1 MATKFAKTFNFKIM
15 AHNNVFKTLLV
26 VQTIGLL
33 SYTFIA
39 FQTEGA
45 SLLSVFLTNIKSFT
59 WTGQFNLDF
68 LCYLTLSGLW
78 IMWRNKFSG
87 KSILIGIVA
96 MILGI
101 IFFAPYLLWLMY
113 SEKEDFKRVLIGE
126 R

>member
-1 MATKFAKTFNFKIM
+1 MST
-15 AHNNVFKTLLV
+15 NNLFKTLLV

-45 SLLSVFLTNIKSFT
+45 TLFSVFLTNIKSLT

-68 LCYLTLSGLW
+68 LSYLTLSGLW
-78 IMWRNKFSG
+78 IMWRNKFSM
-87 KSILIGIVA
+87 KSILIGLLA

-101 IFFAPYLLWLMY
+101 VFFAPYLLWLLY
-113 SEKEDFKRVLIGE
+113 KEKGEFKHVLIGE

>member
-1 MATKFAKTFNFKIM
+1 MTN
-15 AHNNVFKTLLV
+15 NNVFKTLLV
-26 VQTIGLL
+26 VQTLGLL
-33 SYTFIA
+33 AYTFIA

-45 SLLSVFLTNIKSFT
+45 NLFNVFLANIKSMT
-59 WTGQFNLDF
+59 WAGQFNLDF

-101 IFFAPYLLWLMY
+101 VFFAPYLLWAFY
-113 SEKEDFKRVLIGE
+113 KEKGDFKRVLVGE